1 MGTGPKSP
9 PQKET
14 TVIRTTRKILKTG
27 VLIGTT
33 VLAAKK
39 LQRTT
44 KKIKDTW
51 TEDDKS
57 KDPKI
62 RYRN

>member
-1 MGTGPKSP
+1 M
-9 PQKET
+9 
-14 TVIRTTRKILKTG
+14 IRTTRKILKTG